1 MFSIPIHRM
10 LFPLTVSIEFQLEN
24 LLIDKKGNLKIS
36 DFGLSALPQHFRD
49 DGLLHTTC
57 GTPNYVAPEILSNR
71 GYDGAPADV
80 WSCGVILYVILTGSL
95 PFNDRNL
102 VVLYQK
108 ILKGDVNIPKWLSP
122 GAQNMIRRILD
133 PNPATRITMEQ
144 IKEDEW
150 FKQGYNP
157 ACPDDDEDAAN
168 MKDDSFSVHDV
179 SSDSDRSPKSP
190 AHINAF
196 ELIGMSSY
204 LDLSGFF
211 EKEEVSDRKIRFTST
226 HSLSDLLGKIEE
238 TVTDMGFLVQ
248 QRNGKLKMVQ
258 QKRPGSLLVTAEVF
272 ELSPSLYVVELRKS
286 RGDPALYRQLC
297 KKLSSDLGAPQSP
310 EMLTAAV

>member
-1 MFSIPIHRM
+1 MHVWPHAAPWKHSWDGVRNMECSMDHLLIWVARNLDEKKKEEGGKIYVLASKAKIYMVLEYVNGGELFDRIVSVGKFSELRGRRFFQQLIDG
-10 LFPLTVSIEFQLEN
+10 VSHCHDRGVFHQDLKLEN

-80 WSCGVILYVILTGSL
+80 WSCGVILYVILTGLL

-133 PNPATRITMEQ
+133 PNLATRITMEQ
-144 IKEDEW
+144 IKE
-150 FKQGYNP
+150 
-157 ACPDDDEDAAN
+157 
-168 MKDDSFSVHDV
+168 V
-179 SSDSDRSPKSP
+179 
-190 AHINAF
+190 
-196 ELIGMSSY
+196 
-204 LDLSGFF
+204 
-211 EKEEVSDRKIRFTST
+211 
-226 HSLSDLLGKIEE
+226 
-238 TVTDMGFLVQ
+238 
-248 QRNGKLKMVQ
+248 
-258 QKRPGSLLVTAEVF
+258 
-272 ELSPSLYVVELRKS
+272 
-286 RGDPALYRQLC
+286 
-297 KKLSSDLGAPQSP
+297 
-310 EMLTAAV
+310 